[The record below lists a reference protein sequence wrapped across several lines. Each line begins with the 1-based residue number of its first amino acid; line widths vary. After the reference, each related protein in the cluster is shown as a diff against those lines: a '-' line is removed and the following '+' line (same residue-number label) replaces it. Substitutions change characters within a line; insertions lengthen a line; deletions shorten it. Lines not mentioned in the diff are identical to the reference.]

1 MRTIISR
8 VRRLERS
15 MSLVRESVLEQI
27 PKEAVRALSDE
38 DLAALTG
45 LLQRDVTSLSELTP
59 EEKAAAEHFDAAAEA
74 AARRIA
80 GQQII

>member
-1 MRTIISR
+1 MMHTIISR

-38 DLAALTG
+38 DLAAL
-45 LLQRDVTSLSELTP
+45 
-59 EEKAAAEHFDAAAEA
+59 
-74 AARRIA
+74 
-80 GQQII
+80 